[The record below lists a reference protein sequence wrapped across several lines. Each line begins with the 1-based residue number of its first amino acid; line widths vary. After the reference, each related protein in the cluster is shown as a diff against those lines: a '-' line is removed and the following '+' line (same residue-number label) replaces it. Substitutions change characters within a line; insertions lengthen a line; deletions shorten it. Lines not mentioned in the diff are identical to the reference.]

1 MKTFGHLSTL
11 CSEGIMDKEER
22 HSTFGNESSMDAD
35 ELLKDLEDDE
45 EEDAYSE
52 MNEAVGTSSFVRM
65 LSTSTDSLAN
75 MQTIRDIQPV
85 PQVAIKSKAEQLAE
99 DAESLA
105 KEAEDSADKLSE
117 ELKSMAD
124 NADKLT
130 KDVSLTLERLSDDS
144 NKNSI
149 RPFISPIKPASS
161 LSGERIA
168 IPEKLEIATNGT
180 MPSSPSATALPPTP
194 PTASIEDAPTR
205 TIPILP
211 TMAAV
216 PPTPPAASAED
227 AQGRATL
234 PPPPPMPMP
243 SMVSKARLLREGE
256 QAYTQDQLKDILAGG
271 KNDEAPDLAALKVGD
286 NGWYTQIFN
295 EDYLRTIPKS
305 EPRQTRREARFIID
319 RLGLEP
325 GARVLDLACG
335 TGRHAIELARQG
347 YDMVGLDLSMV
358 MLKRA
363 LSEAQNAKQVIKFI
377 HGDMQKLTFKAI
389 FDAVY
394 CVQTSF
400 GYFDDLRNFRVLQ
413 GIYRALKPNGVF
425 LIETINRDF
434 LIDELPLRLWWKGKD
449 CKLLE
454 ELDLE
459 HMTGILRIKRSFVFE
474 DPSRAPWEQNIN
486 IRLYTSH
493 ELRALLM
500 RAGFSVAELSGDY
513 SLPGAFFGA
522 TSPRIIYVA
531 EKLIK

>member
-1 MKTFGHLSTL
+1 
-11 CSEGIMDKEER
+11 MDKEEKEN
-22 HSTFGNESSMDAD
+22 TFGNESSMDAD
-35 ELLKDLEDDE
+35 ELLKDLEDDDDE
-45 EEDAYSE
+45 EEYSE
-52 MNEAVGTSSFVRM
+52 SNGAVGAPSLARM
-65 LSTSTDSLAN
+65 IAVSADSLAG
-75 MQTIRDIQPV
+75 MQTVRDLQPV
-85 PQVAIKSKAEQLAE
+85 PAVAIKSKAELSAEADSLAA
-99 DAESLA
+99 DADMLA
-105 KEAEDSADKLSE
+105 KEAAEAADKLAKE
-117 ELKSMAD
+117 ATDAANKQPVLNLDRVLDEG
-124 NADKLT
+124 
-130 KDVSLTLERLSDDS
+130 
-144 NKNSI
+144 KNSI
-149 RPFISPIKPASS
+149 RPFVSPIKSASAV
-161 LSGERIA
+161 SGDRLA
-168 IPEKLEIATNGT
+168 VPEKMEAPGATIP
-180 MPSSPSATALPPTP
+180 MMQAVSAPPSPPSS
-194 PTASIEDAPTR
+194 AP
-205 TIPILP
+205 
-211 TMAAV
+211 V
-216 PPTPPAASAED
+216 D
-227 AQGRATL
+227 DGQGRATL
-234 PPPPPMPMP
+234 PPPPPMPMA
-243 SMVSKARLLREGE
+243 SMVSKARILREGE
-256 QAYTQDQLKDILAGG
+256 QAYTSEQLKDILAGG

-286 NGWYTQIFN
+286 NGWYNQIFN

-335 TGRHAIELARQG
+335 TGRHAIELARHG

-363 LSEAQNAKQVIKFI
+363 LADAQNAKQVIKFI
-377 HGDMQKLTFKAI
+377 HGDMQKLSFKAI
-389 FDAVY
+389 FDAAY

-434 LIDELPLRLWWKGKD
+434 LVDELPLRLWWKGKD

-454 ELDLE
+454 EIDLE
-459 HMTGILRIKRSFVFE
+459 HTTGILRVKRSFVF
-474 DPSRAPWEQNIN
+474 DDSSRAPWEQNIN

-531 EKLIK
+531 EKLLKN